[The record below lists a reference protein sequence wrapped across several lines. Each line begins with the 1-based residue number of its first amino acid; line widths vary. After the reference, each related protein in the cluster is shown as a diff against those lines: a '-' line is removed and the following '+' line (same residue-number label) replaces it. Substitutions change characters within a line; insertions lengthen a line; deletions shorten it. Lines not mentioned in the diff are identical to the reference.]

1 MAEHSILVRKADSG
15 GPWVDP
21 ETKAYDN
28 EAHLQELL
36 AKDPDRLPGV
46 SSGAMAV
53 CELPTSAGP
62 IDVCVIEPTGEIT
75 VVECKLSTNSEKR
88 RMVIGQVIDYASAI
102 REDGP
107 SLLRS
112 RWVQRGGMAIDEF
125 LDPEALAALDQNL
138 EKGRINLCLA
148 VDLIDDDL
156 RRLIEYLNLIAVDDV
171 RVTALQLRY
180 ARHGDLEILI
190 PSSFGSELKDFSNPK
205 PKRDPWTWHEFIES
219 LSSEDD
225 RKLAEELRSRAELAE
240 KVGTH
245 DSLWFGTKPG
255 GGIFVHISGQRYA
268 AFQLWRSTSGELRVF
283 GNWRSWPKIEKDERF
298 APLAS
303 LLGQSHEAGMKSFP
317 VSKLDLDEF
326 WAVAVACD
334 LAINESPEEVSV

>member
-28 EAHLQELL
+28 EAHLQVLL

-46 SSGAMAV
+46 SAGAMAV

-88 RMVIGQVIDYASAI
+88 RMVIGQVIDYAAAL
-102 REDGP
+102 RVDGP
-107 SLLRS
+107 ASVRAS
-112 RWVQRGGMAIDEF
+112 WVQKGGMAIDEF
-125 LDPEALAALDQNL
+125 LDPEALAALDQNI
-138 EKGRINLCLA
+138 EQGRINLCLA
-148 VDLIDDDL
+148 VDLIDEDL
-156 RRLIEYLNLIAVDDV
+156 RRLIEYLNLVSVDDV

-190 PSSFGSELKDFSNPK
+190 PSTFGSELAEGTGQRV
-205 PKRDPWTWHEFIES
+205 KRAPWTWPGFIGSLRSESDREF
-219 LSSEDD
+219 
-225 RKLAEELRSRAELAE
+225 AELVRSRAESAAPI
-240 KVGTH
+240 GPR
-245 DSLWFGTKPG
+245 DRLWFGTKPG

-268 AFQLWRSTSGELRVF
+268 PFQLWSNSAGELRIF
-283 GNWRSWPKIEKDERF
+283 GNWRSWPKLQNDERF
-298 APLAS
+298 AELAK
-303 LLGQSHEAGMKSFP
+303 LLGQSHEGGSKGFP
-317 VSKLDLDEF
+317 ASQLDLDEF
-326 WAVAVACD
+326 WTVAEDCD
-334 LAINESPEEVSV
+334 RAIND